1 MLIIPE
7 MKNTLSNFFDP
18 IQQTKYIG
26 SENYKK
32 VAYYLEALQALSK
45 LYDLSFYIVDY
56 YKKSFY
62 YVSPNPLFLSGYTRE
77 EVLNLGFDFYPL
89 CVPPVDLELLYVLNE
104 AGFGFFYKLP
114 VNRRDKA
121 MISYDFRLKHKDN
134 GSLIMINHKLSPL
147 VLTDEGNI
155 WMAICLVT
163 LSARIEPGDV
173 HIILRDDHTRYN
185 LNPEEKKFEPAKNKK
200 LTGRE
205 KEILK
210 CIATGNNTYSI
221 ADKLGIAES
230 TVKNH
235 KTNIF
240 KKLNVNSSAEAVFYA
255 INHSLI

>member
-1 MLIIPE
+1 

-18 IQQTKYIG
+18 IQQIKYIG
-26 SENYKK
+26 SENYRKI
-32 VAYYLEALQALSK
+32 AYYLEALQALSK

-62 YVSPNPLFLSGYTRE
+62 YVSPNPLFLSGYTQE
-77 EVLNLGFDFYPL
+77 EVLNLGFEFYPL
-89 CVPPVDLELLYVLNE
+89 CVPPDDLELLFLLNE
-104 AGFGFFYKLP
+104 AGFAFFYDLP
-114 VNRRDKA
+114 VNRREKA

-163 LSARIEPGDV
+163 LSARKEPGDV
-173 HIILRDDHTRYN
+173 HIIMQDDNKRYN
-185 LNPEEKKFEPAKNKK
+185 LNAEEKIFEPAKYKK

-210 CIATGNNTYSI
+210 YIAIGNNTHSI
-221 ADKLGIAES
+221 AGKLGIAES

-240 KKLNVNSSAEAVFYA
+240 QKLNAGSSAEAVFYA